1 MLSRDREINF
11 MTKLTRHKTF
21 EDLKSTSNSITT
33 NEVKNL
39 QEDLELEAFIKLL
52 KTNQTPEKKKKANP

>member
-1 MLSRDREINF
+1 